1 MSEIKIFGQPHQSRL
16 QFEIKICS
24 DFGMCSLNSTY
35 NVSSFLSF
43 HRRRRDDRHPDG
55 VLPHVVQDPGVA
67 DRVGDHRVDAH
78 DEVEQ
83 QELFREVRR

>member
-1 MSEIKIFGQPHQSRL
+1 MESLKIERFTKLNYASML
-16 QFEIKICS
+16 DCVYNIWFT
-24 DFGMCSLNSTY
+24 NSTY